1 MKKAVA
7 VLCVLVVAAAIALG
21 VTLAGKNDAL
31 TKLDAANKE
40 IEEIKA
46 QASAAAQT
54 AADELAAE
62 KASAEAA
69 ARQAAEEADALR
81 TQAGETDRQLAE
93 AKGQMEELSRQLEE
107 TIARAEES
115 EKQAAKTAEEFA
127 AYKAQAEEAAT
138 QIAKE
143 LEDLKAEIAEKE
155 RLAEEAAAA
164 EAARAAEEETKQTA
178 DAYLLFSNG
187 DWSAA
192 YWNDGS
198 ETAIV
203 AKSARITGPGTY
215 TVGLQFP
222 EPSAGLSFAALA
234 VGNGE
239 MAFPG
244 ACIQIKAVRV
254 NDREIAFTKGYTA
267 SVDGLE
273 TRMNIFQRWG
283 GETPEDARSY
293 DGNLEGASGI
303 IVDEADFA
311 LVTALEIE
319 FEWIVP

>member
-7 VLCVLVVAAAIALG
+7 VLFVLVVAAAAALG
-21 VTLAGKNDAL
+21 VTLSGKNDAL

-46 QASAAAQT
+46 QAAAVQA

-62 KASAEAA
+62 KTFAEAA
-69 ARQAAEEADALR
+69 AQQAFEEADALR
-81 TQAGETDRQLAE
+81 TQAEETAGQLEE
-93 AKGQMEELSRQLEE
+93 AKARLMELSRQLEE
-107 TIARAEES
+107 MTARAEES
-115 EKQAAKTAEEFA
+115 EKLAAKTAEEFA
-127 AYKAQAEEAAT
+127 AYQAKAEEAAA

-155 RLAEEAAAA
+155 HLAEEAAAA
-164 EAARAAEEETKQTA
+164 EAARAAEEEARQTA

-203 AKSARITGPGTY
+203 AKRAKITGPGTY

-222 EPSAGLSFAALA
+222 EPSVGLSFAALA

-244 ACIQIKAVRV
+244 ACIQIKSIRV
-254 NDREIAFTKGYTA
+254 NGQEIAFTKGYTA

-293 DGNLEGASGI
+293 DGSLEGASGM

-311 LVTALEIE
+311 SVAALEIE